1 MDNVSN
7 QIIDALGGTTVVS
20 RMTET
25 SPSTVHSWRKN
36 GIPRSRLAHL
46 RLVAD
51 REGLD
56 IDWQAGTALKHADPD
71 KAVRTLVSHGN
82 AHEIS
87 TVGASS

>member
-1 MDNVSN
+1 MENVSN

-51 REGLD
+51 REGLV
-56 IDWQAGTALKHADPD
+56 IDWETGAELNHAGADTGSEASD
-71 KAVRTLVSHGN
+71 ASGN
-82 AHEIS
+82 AGNLS
-87 TVGASS
+87 AAVSA